1 MSWWIK
7 EAELLRPRLK
17 KGKSPILL
25 ETGYGPSGLPHL
37 GTFAE
42 VARTSFVR
50 HALQNL
56 APDVECRLIAFSDD
70 MDGLRSVPENIPNGE
85 SIQEHL
91 GKPLSRIPDP
101 YGTHESF
108 SGHMIDKLATFLDE
122 FGFEVELMRSSE
134 CYESGQFD
142 EGLLELLRND
152 EIIKS
157 IVLPTLQPETRKTW
171 SPFLPICANCGRY
184 TTRVTAIHPEEG
196 ELSYTCDQVFGG
208 AKPCG
213 HEDRTPVTGGR
224 VKVGWKIDWA
234 LRWMML
240 GIDYEMFGKD
250 LIESADISRKICRAL
265 KRPAPVGNFYE
276 LFLDEE
282 GRKISKKIGNGI
294 SMDDWRSFAPDDAI
308 LFFLTKPPRKA
319 RRIGPEMVGRT
330 TDELFGLF
338 RNSDEQAEIVE
349 MLRACTP
356 GTERAHSWS
365 WKSDVDFSLLS
376 SLVGALGV
384 QEPTT
389 VLQFLD
395 DSPGIQIHEDD
406 RAFVHQLIQL
416 AIVYQK
422 EVLQARTI
430 QVQRADLSEEQV
442 SALRALSETLSG
454 MEFGEAQEL
463 QSATYRAGKENELDL
478 KSWFKSLYALLTGNA
493 SGPRLGTLLAMLG
506 KEKAIEKIEGVLG

>member
-1 MSWWIK
+1 
-7 EAELLRPRLK
+7 
-17 KGKSPILL
+17 
-25 ETGYGPSGLPHL
+25 
-37 GTFAE
+37 
-42 VARTSFVR
+42 
-50 HALQNL
+50 
-56 APDVECRLIAFSDD
+56 
-70 MDGLRSVPENIPNGE
+70 
-85 SIQEHL
+85 
-91 GKPLSRIPDP
+91 
-101 YGTHESF
+101 
-108 SGHMIDKLATFLDE
+108 
-122 FGFEVELMRSSE
+122 
-134 CYESGQFD
+134 
-142 EGLLELLRND
+142 
-152 EIIKS
+152 
-157 IVLPTLQPETRKTW
+157 
-171 SPFLPICANCGRY
+171 
-184 TTRVTAIHPEEG
+184 
-196 ELSYTCDQVFGG
+196 
-208 AKPCG
+208 
-213 HEDRTPVTGGR
+213 
-224 VKVGWKIDWA
+224 
-234 LRWMML
+234 
-240 GIDYEMFGKD
+240 
-250 LIESADISRKICRAL
+250 
-265 KRPAPVGNFYE
+265 
-276 LFLDEE
+276 
-282 GRKISKKIGNGI
+282 
-294 SMDDWRSFAPDDAI
+294 MDDWRSFAPDDAI

-463 QSATYRAGKENELDL
+463 RSATYRAGKENELDL
-478 KSWFKSLYALLTGNA
+478 KSWFKLLYALLTGNA